1 MEVTEYKYTACVSAA
16 KRKAAKMQNDLV
28 QANQLREHWIGYNKS

>member
-16 KRKAAKMQNDLV
+16 KRKAPKMQNDLV
-28 QANQLREHWIGYNKS
+28 QANQLREKWIRYNKS